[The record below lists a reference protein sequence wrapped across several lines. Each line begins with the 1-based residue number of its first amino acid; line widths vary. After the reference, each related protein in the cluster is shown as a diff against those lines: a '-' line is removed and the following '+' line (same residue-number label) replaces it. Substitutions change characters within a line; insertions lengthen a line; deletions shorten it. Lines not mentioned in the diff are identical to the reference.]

1 MFVAYLQLMNGLNS
15 DHYLIIICSLV
26 VVSYIFSLIS
36 KYIRVPSV
44 LLLLFAG
51 IGLRYGAD
59 SWGISIEFPAKL
71 VEVLGIVGLIMIVFE
86 AGLDLKLEKS
96 KLKLIRNSFFSAL
109 VILIISCVFISGILY
124 YWLKEPLIKCA
135 VYAIPLSIMSSSIVI
150 PSLHLLTSA
159 KKEFLVYE
167 ASFSD
172 ILGITFFNYFVAD
185 EVLTWKSIGIF
196 GGNIFLSII
205 LSLLL
210 SFILLFVL
218 AKTKLNIK
226 FFLIFSLLIL
236 IYSGGKIFHL
246 PSLIIILVF
255 GLMINN
261 WEKMPVGK
269 LSHYFP
275 HSQVES
281 LHHLLHS
288 ITAESSFLLRTFFF
302 LLFGFSIRLSFLNEN
317 EVLVIGGLIV
327 IALLIVRYLYLRFF
341 LRTNIFPEV
350 VFIPRGLITIVLFY
364 KIPQGLML
372 TTFNE
377 GILFFVI
384 LCSSIIMTIG
394 MVFYKKGSE
403 DVVEEGQFSERS
415 DIL

>member
-1 MFVAYLQLMNGLNS
+1 MNGLS
-15 DHYLIIICSLV
+15 PEYYLIIICSLV

-51 IGLRYGAD
+51 IGLRYVAD
-59 SWGISIEFPAKL
+59 KSGLSVEFPTSI

-86 AGLDLKLEKS
+86 AGLDLKLGRS

-109 VILIISCVFISGILY
+109 VILIISCVFISAIIY
-124 YWLKEPLIKCA
+124 YWLKEPIIKCI

-159 KKEFLVYE
+159 KKEFLIYE

-172 ILGITFFNYFVAD
+172 ILGIMLFNYFIAD
-185 EVLTWKSIGIF
+185 EIMTWKSAGVF
-196 GGNIFLSII
+196 GANILVSII

-210 SFILLFVL
+210 SFMLLLVL

-261 WEKMPVGK
+261 WEKIPIGK

-275 HSQVES
+275 HAQVES
-281 LHHLLHS
+281 LHRLLHS
-288 ITAESSFLLRTFFF
+288 ITAESSFLIRTFFF
-302 LLFGFSIRLSFLNEN
+302 LLFGFSIQLDFVSEN
-317 EVLVIGGLIV
+317 EVLIVGGLIV
-327 IALLIVRYLYLRFF
+327 LALLIVRYLYLRFF
-341 LRTNIFPEV
+341 LHTNIFPEV

-364 KIPQGLML
+364 KIPSNFML
-372 TTFNE
+372 TTFNQ
-377 GILFFVI
+377 GILFFII

-394 MVFYKKGSE
+394 MIFYKKGSE